1 MPLRVPADA
10 ARGAVAVLSAEVTTV
25 QNSDRATTDRP
36 ARALRLPDHDT
47 FVAMCARRGI
57 DLQRADALWQDMIQ
71 GSEIEA
77 RRGLSRAVLG
87 TAVIGAMLLSAAG
100 IWWAT
105 LVTSAAGVPG
115 LVGLALAWIVAATA
129 AAEAGRRRMIPY
141 VDAVASVVAV
151 AYTGVAVGAALYSL
165 AGSSFATHWWGR
177 AIVES
182 SLLAAGLLALW
193 RYRRPLVTMAAPTVA
208 VVALVTDALVSSFD
222 GWDREITDWP
232 LWVAFAG
239 LGIAALF
246 TAIGLVLDHRGMRS
260 WALWPSLGADFATV
274 AAIVGIAAAAGAG
287 PRGVGVASALAGL
300 AILVRGAVVG
310 RLTQIAIGAAVFW
323 VGAITLGSTWGSL
336 AVAGMTTLAG
346 LSMIAGAIL
355 LTRRRELLTQRWH
368 HAAQR

>member
-1 MPLRVPADA
+1 M
-10 ARGAVAVLSAEVTTV
+10 VTALK
-25 QNSDRATTDRP
+25 NSDRATTDRP
-36 ARALRLPDHDT
+36 GRAFRAPDHDR
-47 FVAMCARRGI
+47 FVAMCERRGI
-57 DLQRADALWQDMIQ
+57 DLQRADALWQDLIQ
-71 GSEIEA
+71 DSEIGA

-105 LVTSAAGVPG
+105 LVTSAAGAPG

-129 AAEAGRRRMIPY
+129 AAEVGRRRMIPY

-151 AYTGVAVGAALYSL
+151 AYTGVVTGAVLYSL
-165 AGSSFATHWWGR
+165 AGSSFATHWWAR
-177 AIVES
+177 AIVETS
-182 SLLAAGLLALW
+182 ILAAGLLALW

-222 GWDREITDWP
+222 GWDRDITDWP

-239 LGIAALF
+239 IVVAALF
-246 TAIGLVLDHRGMRS
+246 TAVGLVLDHRGMRN

-287 PRGVGVASALAGL
+287 PRGVGVAFALAGL

-336 AVAGMTTLAG
+336 AVAAMTTLAG

-355 LTRRRELLTQRWH
+355 LTRRRDLLTQRWH
-368 HAAQR
+368 HAA